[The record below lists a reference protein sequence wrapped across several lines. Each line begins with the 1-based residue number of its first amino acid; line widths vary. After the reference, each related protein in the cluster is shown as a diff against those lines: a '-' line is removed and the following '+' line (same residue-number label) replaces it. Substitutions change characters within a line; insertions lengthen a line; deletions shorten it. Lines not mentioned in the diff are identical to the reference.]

1 MIRKKRMKRLLY
13 ALCALSLALPWS
25 SAAFAEP
32 VKVGFMSPAGTPAL
46 AAMSDVLSGQLAARG
61 LVRDRD
67 FTFELRAAEGK
78 PERLPALAKGLVDA
92 RVAAI
97 LAFSY
102 PAARAA
108 KDATST
114 IPLVILSAGEPV
126 ETGFAASLSRPG
138 GNVTGLSDLSSE
150 LSIKRLEL
158 LRVAVPKLKRVAMLW
173 NADDLGMTSRYKAA
187 SAAASGM
194 GIVITPLG
202 VREPEDF
209 GAAFAGMSRDMPD
222 GIMMVTDILTRLN
235 RKMVFDFAAA
245 NSLPA
250 IYEAEDFVRDGGLMS
265 YGPDRKEVIERT
277 ADLLARVL
285 KGAKPSDLPFEQP
298 TRFRFVINRKTADS
312 VGIGLPDSLLA
323 RADEVIE

>member
-1 MIRKKRMKRLLY
+1 MMRKERMKKFLY
-13 ALCALSLALPWS
+13 ALCVLSFTLPWW

-32 VKVGFMSPAGTPAL
+32 VKIGFISPAALPAL
-46 AAMSDVLSGQLAARG
+46 AAMSDVLSGQLATRG

-78 PERLPALAKGLVDA
+78 PERLPALAKGLIDA
-92 RVAAI
+92 HVAVI

-108 KDATST
+108 KDVTST
-114 IPLVILSAGEPV
+114 IPIVILGAGEPV
-126 ETGFAASLSRPG
+126 ETGFAASLSHPG

-150 LSIKRLEL
+150 LSVKRLEL
-158 LRVAVPKLKRVAMLW
+158 LRIAVPGLKRVAMLW

-187 SAAASGM
+187 SAAALGM

-209 GAAFAGMSRDMPD
+209 SAAFAGMTGDMPD
-222 GIMMVTDILTRLN
+222 GILMVTDILTRLN
-235 RKMVFDFAAA
+235 RQKVYDFAAA
-245 NSLPA
+245 HRVPA
-250 IYEAEDFVRDGGLMS
+250 IYETEDFARDGGLMS
-265 YGPDRKEVIERT
+265 YGPDRKEALERT
-277 ADLLARVL
+277 ADLLAQIL
-285 KGAKPSDLPFEQP
+285 KGAKPSNLPFEQP

-312 VGIGLPDSLLA
+312 EGIPIPDSLLQQ
-323 RADEVIE
+323 ADEVIE

>member
-1 MIRKKRMKRLLY
+1 MMRKERMKRFLY
-13 ALCALSLALPWS
+13 ALCALLFALPWS
-25 SAAFAEP
+25 SVAFAEP
-32 VKVGFMSPAGTPAL
+32 VKIGFISPTVPPAL
-46 AAMSDVLSGQLAARG
+46 AAMSDVLSRQLATRG

-78 PERLPALAKGLVDA
+78 PERLPALAKGLMDA
-92 RVAAI
+92 HVAVI

-108 KDATST
+108 KDVTST
-114 IPLVILSAGEPV
+114 IPIVIFGAGEPV
-126 ETGFAASLSRPG
+126 ETGFAASLSHPG

-150 LSIKRLEL
+150 LSVKRLEL
-158 LRVAVPKLKRVAMLW
+158 LRIAVPGLKRVAMLW

-187 SAAASGM
+187 SAAALGM

-209 GAAFAGMSRDMPD
+209 SAAFAGMTGDMPD
-222 GIMMVTDILTRLN
+222 GILMVTDILTRLN
-235 RKMVFDFAAA
+235 RKKVYDFAAA
-245 NSLPA
+245 HRVPA
-250 IYEAEDFVRDGGLMS
+250 IYETEDFARDGGLMS
-265 YGPDRKEVIERT
+265 YGPDSKEALERT
-277 ADLLARVL
+277 ADLLARIL

-312 VGIGLPDSLLA
+312 EGIPIPDSLLQQ
-323 RADEVIE
+323 ADEVIE

>member
-1 MIRKKRMKRLLY
+1 MNRFFY
-13 ALCALSLALPWS
+13 ALWALSFALPG
-25 SAAFAEP
+25 SAGVSAEP
-32 VKVGFMSPAGTPAL
+32 LKIGFMSPAAPSAL
-46 AAMSDVLSGQLAARG
+46 AEMSDGLSRQLAVRG

-67 FTFELRAAEGK
+67 FTFELRPAEGK

-92 RVAAI
+92 HVAAI
-97 LAFSY
+97 VAFSY

-114 IPLVILSAGEPV
+114 IPIVILGAGEPV
-126 ETGFAASLSRPG
+126 ETGFAASLSHPG

-150 LSIKRLEL
+150 LSVKRLEL
-158 LRVAVPKLKRVAMLW
+158 LRIAVPGLKRVAMLW

-187 SAAASGM
+187 SAGAPGM
-194 GIVITPLG
+194 GIVITPFG

-209 GAAFAGMSRDMPD
+209 SAAFAGMSGDMPD
-222 GIMMVTDILTRLN
+222 GILMVTDILTRLN
-235 RKMVFDFAAA
+235 RKKVFDFAAA
-245 NSLPA
+245 HRVPA
-250 IYEAEDFVRDGGLMS
+250 IYEAEDFVREGGLMS

-277 ADLLARVL
+277 AALLARVL

-312 VGIGLPDSLLA
+312 VGIAHPDSLLE

>member
-1 MIRKKRMKRLLY
+1 MNRFLY
-13 ALCALSLALPWS
+13 ALCALPFALPWS
-25 SAAFAEP
+25 SGAFAEP
-32 VKVGFMSPAGTPAL
+32 LKIGFMSPAAPSAL
-46 AAMSDVLSGQLAARG
+46 AAMSDVLSGQLAAHG
-61 LVRDRD
+61 LVRGRD

-92 RVAAI
+92 HVAAI

-114 IPLVILSAGEPV
+114 IPIVILGAGEPV
-126 ETGFAASLSRPG
+126 ETGFAASLSHPG

-158 LRVAVPKLKRVAMLW
+158 LRIAVPGLKRVAMLW

-187 SAAASGM
+187 SAAALGM
-194 GIVITPLG
+194 GIVITPFG

-209 GAAFAGMSRDMPD
+209 SAAFAGMSGDMPD
-222 GIMMVTDILTRLN
+222 GILMVTDILTRLN
-235 RKMVFDFAAA
+235 RKKVYDFAAA
-245 NSLPA
+245 HRVPA
-250 IYEAEDFVRDGGLMS
+250 IYETEDFARDGGLMS
-265 YGPDRKEVIERT
+265 YGPDRKEALDRT
-277 ADLLARVL
+277 ADLLARIL
-285 KGAKPSDLPFEQP
+285 KGAKPSELPFEQP

-312 VGIGLPDSLLA
+312 GGIAIPEALLE
-323 RADEVIE
+323 RADEVID

>member
-1 MIRKKRMKRLLY
+1 M
-13 ALCALSLALPWS
+13 CALWALSFSLPWS
-25 SAAFAEP
+25 AGAFAEP
-32 VKVGFMSPAGTPAL
+32 LKIGFMSPAASAAL
-46 AAMSDVLSGQLAARG
+46 VAMSDGLSRQLAARG

-78 PERLPALAKGLVDA
+78 PDRLPALATGLADA
-92 RVAAI
+92 HVAAI

-114 IPLVILSAGEPV
+114 IPIVILAAGEPV
-126 ETGFAASLSRPG
+126 ETGFAASLSHPA
-138 GNVTGLSDLSSE
+138 GNVTGLSDLSAE

-158 LRVAVPKLKRVAMLW
+158 LRIAVPGLKRVAMLW

-187 SAAASGM
+187 SAVAPGM
-194 GIVITPLG
+194 GIVITPFG
-202 VREPEDF
+202 VREPDDF
-209 GAAFAGMSRDMPD
+209 GAAFAGMSADMPD
-222 GIMMVTDILTRLN
+222 GILMVTDILTRLN
-235 RKMVFDFAAA
+235 HKKVFDFAAA
-245 NSLPA
+245 HRVPA
-250 IYEAEDFVRDGGLMS
+250 IYEAEDFVHDGGLMS
-265 YGPDRKEVIERT
+265 YGPDRKEAIERT
-277 ADLLARVL
+277 ADLLAKVL

-312 VGIGLPDSLLA
+312 VGIALPNALLE